1 LQVVHGLSI
10 PLGKLGYYL
19 PRTLSRSVASPPSE
33 EPENI
38 SPFTLGSRVSSFAI
52 RRRSGVEAGNEVNA
66 ASGRAVFKI
75 GGSIIPKRQEDP
87 NSELP
92 DRREGLDAS
101 KSSSTS
107 AVEAVQGSSG
117 QGSTV
122 FVGRT
127 IRFPDEPP
135 VAAGQSAGGPGPS
148 RPCQSHV
155 AAL

>member
-1 LQVVHGLSI
+1 MRLQVVHGLSI

-19 PRTLSRSVASPPSE
+19 PRTLSRGVASPPGDG
-33 EPENI
+33 PETI

-52 RRRSGVEAGNEVNA
+52 RRRSGVESGNEVNA

-75 GGSIIPKRQEDP
+75 GGSIIPKKQEEP

-92 DRREGLDAS
+92 DRREGLGAS
-101 KSSSTS
+101 NSSSTS

-117 QGSTV
+117 QGSTM

-135 VAAGQSAGGPGPS
+135 VAAGQPAAGVGPS
-148 RPCQSHV
+148 QS
-155 AAL
+155 